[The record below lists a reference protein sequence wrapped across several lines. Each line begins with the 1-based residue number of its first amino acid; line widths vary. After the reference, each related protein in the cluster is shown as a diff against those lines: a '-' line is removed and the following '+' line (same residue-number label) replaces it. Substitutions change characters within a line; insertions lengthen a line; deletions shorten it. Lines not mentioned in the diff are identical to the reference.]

1 MRPSRRFPQNKRRA
15 ASRFK
20 RQVGR
25 TKAPN
30 LRGAVMRGGIRL

>member
-15 ASRFK
+15 AAKFK
-20 RQVGR
+20 RSVGR
-25 TKAPN
+25 TKSAN